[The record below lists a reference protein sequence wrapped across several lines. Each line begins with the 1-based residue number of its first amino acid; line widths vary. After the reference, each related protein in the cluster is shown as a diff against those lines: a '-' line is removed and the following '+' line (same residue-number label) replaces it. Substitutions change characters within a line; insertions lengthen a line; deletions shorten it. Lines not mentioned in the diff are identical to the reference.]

1 MNLLTAEQLTKAY
14 GERKIFDEAD
24 FSIQEGEKIGIIG
37 VNGTGKSTLLKIL
50 AGQEECDDGQITMG
64 NNLKIAYLPQTPV
77 FEQGDTVLEA
87 ALKGNVSASADD
99 RWTREAEARAM
110 LNELDLTDFDQ
121 PVEQLSGGQRKR
133 AALVRVLMSEGDI
146 LILDEPTNHLDQ
158 VKTQWLENYLLK
170 FRGAIVLVTH
180 DRYFLDRVVTRI
192 VEIDHGKFYSYPGS
206 YSRFVEL
213 KAERQNMEIATERKR
228 QSILRTELQWLM
240 RGARARST
248 KQKAHIQRI
257 EQMQEIQAPDVA
269 EQKVEM
275 SSVASRLGRKTIEA
289 EHISKSYD
297 GKVLFDDFSYI
308 FLKGDRIGIVGRNGC
323 GKSTLL
329 KVLTGNLQPD
339 SGSVDFG
346 STVKIAYFSQE
357 NEALDER
364 LKAIEYVR
372 EGAEYIRT
380 KDGVITAS
388 AMLERFLFDGEK
400 QWTQISRLSGGEKR
414 RLYLLRLLMEAP
426 NVLILDEP
434 TNDLD
439 IRTLTVLED
448 YLDEFE
454 GIVITVSH
462 DRYFLDR
469 VVRRI
474 FAFEGGGQVRQYEG
488 GYSDYDA
495 VRTREGQNPE
505 DGALP
510 DGKNGRTGT
519 DGNGAGKSGGSAA
532 GTNTGSGTAEA
543 GDGEVSSKRPPR
555 EKKLK
560 LSYKEEREAAVIDD
574 EIAALEEKIQDL
586 EAQIASNASNFVKL
600 NELMAQKAQAEEA
613 LEQKMDRWVYL
624 NDLMEQI
631 ARERAEKKG

>member
-99 RWTREAEARAM
+99 RWTREAEAKAM

-146 LILDEPTNHLDQ
+146 LILDEPTNHLDHEMS
-158 VKTQWLENYLLK
+158 QWLENYLLK

-329 KVLTGNLQPD
+329 KVLTGNLPPD

-380 KDGVITAS
+380 KEGVVTAS

-495 VRTREGQNPE
+495 VRTREGRNPE
-505 DGALP
+505 DSDSV
-510 DGKNGRTGT
+510 DGKNSRTGAV
-519 DGNGAGKSGGSAA
+519 DGIDQAETGNSEAA
-532 GTNTGSGTAEA
+532 
-543 GDGEVSSKRPPR
+543 SKRPPR

-586 EAQIASNASNFVKL
+586 EEQISSNASNFVKL

>member
-99 RWTREAEARAM
+99 RWTREAEAKAM

-146 LILDEPTNHLDQ
+146 LILDEPTNHLDHEMS
-158 VKTQWLENYLLK
+158 QWLENYLLK

-329 KVLTGNLQPD
+329 KVLTGNLPPD

-380 KDGVITAS
+380 KEGVVTAS

-495 VRTREGQNPE
+495 VRTREGRNPE
-505 DGALP
+505 DSDSV
-510 DGKNGRTGT
+510 DGKNSRTGAV
-519 DGNGAGKSGGSAA
+519 DGIDQAETGNSEAA
-532 GTNTGSGTAEA
+532 
-543 GDGEVSSKRPPR
+543 SKRPPR

-586 EAQIASNASNFVKL
+586 EEQISSNASNFVKL
-600 NELMAQKAQAEEA
+600 NELMVQKAQAEEA

>member
-50 AGQEECDDGQITMG
+50 ARQEECDDGQITMG

-99 RWTREAEARAM
+99 RWTREAEAKAM

-146 LILDEPTNHLDQ
+146 LILDEPTNHLDHEMS
-158 VKTQWLENYLLK
+158 QWLENYLLK
-170 FRGAIVLVTH
+170 FREAIVLVTH

-192 VEIDHGKFYSYPGS
+192 VEIDKGKFYSYPGS

-329 KVLTGNLQPD
+329 KVLTGNLPPD

-495 VRTREGQNPE
+495 VRTREGRNPE
-505 DGALP
+505 DSDSV
-510 DGKNGRTGT
+510 DGKNSRTGAV
-519 DGNGAGKSGGSAA
+519 DGIDQAETGNSEAA
-532 GTNTGSGTAEA
+532 
-543 GDGEVSSKRPPR
+543 SKRPPR

-586 EAQIASNASNFVKL
+586 EEQISSNASNFVKL

>member
-77 FEQGDTVLEA
+77 FAQGDTVLEA
-87 ALKGNVSASADD
+87 ALKGNVSTSADD
-99 RWTREAEARAM
+99 RWTREAEAKAM

-146 LILDEPTNHLDQ
+146 LILDEPTNHLDHEMS
-158 VKTQWLENYLLK
+158 QWLENYLLK

-329 KVLTGNLQPD
+329 KVLTGNLPPD

-495 VRTREGQNPE
+495 VRTREGRNPE
-505 DGALP
+505 DSDSV
-510 DGKNGRTGT
+510 DGKNSRTGAV
-519 DGNGAGKSGGSAA
+519 DGIDQAETGNSEAA
-532 GTNTGSGTAEA
+532 
-543 GDGEVSSKRPPR
+543 SKRPPR

-613 LEQKMDRWVYL
+613 LEEKMDRWVYL